1 MNNFIEYF
9 YNIKADNIEKI
20 DNYYSF
26 YYLNNLYRLY
36 INNDNINTNIYY
48 LDKNM
53 LENSLMSEIILNKD
67 SSMISSYEG
76 INYILLKINC
86 NPNKDITLEEINYLS
101 NIMTRNDLKIN
112 WGILWSN
119 KIDYLEE
126 LIYENGK
133 KYPIVVDSFNY
144 FVGLAENAISYYNN
158 IHEINSNHIFYISH
172 KIIRPYDKVD
182 SIYDPLNIIFDHKVR
197 DIAEYIKNSFWNNNT
212 SIFNELDNYL
222 SYEYLSI
229 YDVKI
234 LIARILYPSFYFDTY
249 EDIFIN
255 NKDEKIINNYISRLN
270 EYENYLASIID
281 YFKRLY
287 PVDEVLWL
295 KKNNI

>member
-9 YNIKADNIEKI
+9 YNIKASKIENRN
-20 DNYYSF
+20 NYYSF

-36 INNDNINTNIYY
+36 IYNDNINNNIYY

-53 LENSLMSEIILNKD
+53 LENSLISEIILNKD

-76 INYILLKINC
+76 IDYVLLKINC
-86 NPNKDITLEEINYLS
+86 NPDKNITLEEINYLS

-112 WGILWSN
+112 YGILWSN

-158 IHEINSNHIFYISH
+158 IYEVNSNPIFYISH
-172 KIIRPYDKVD
+172 KIIKPNDKVD
-182 SIYDPLNIIFDHKVR
+182 TIYNPFNITFDYKVR
-197 DIAEYIKNSFWNNNT
+197 DVAEYIKNSFWNGNT
-212 SIFNELDNYL
+212 DIFMELDNYL

-229 YDVKI
+229 YDVKL
-234 LIARILYPSFYFDTY
+234 LIARVLYPSFYFDTY

-255 NKDEKIINNYISRLN
+255 NKDEKIINIYIAKLN
-270 EYENYLASIID
+270 EYQEYLAYIID
-281 YFKRLY
+281 YFRKLY
-287 PVDEVLWL
+287 PIDEVLWL

>member
-9 YNIKADNIEKI
+9 YNIKVSEIENK

-36 INNDNINTNIYY
+36 INNDNININIYY
-48 LDKNM
+48 LNKNM
-53 LENSLMSEIILNKD
+53 LNNTLVSEIILNKD
-67 SSMISSYEG
+67 SGMISSYEG

-86 NPNKDITLEEINYLS
+86 NPNKDITLDEINYLS
-101 NIMTRNDLKIN
+101 NIITRNDLKIDY
-112 WGILWSN
+112 GILWSN

-133 KYPIVVDSFNY
+133 KYPLVVDSFNY
-144 FVGLAENAISYYNN
+144 FVGMAENAISYYNN
-158 IHEINSNHIFYISH
+158 IHEINSNPIFYISH
-172 KIIRPYDKVD
+172 KIIRPNDKID
-182 SIYDPLNIIFDHKVR
+182 TIYNPFNIIFDYKVR
-197 DIAEYIKNSFWNNNT
+197 DIAEYIKNSFWNNNKN
-212 SIFNELDNYL
+212 IFIELDNYL

-229 YDVKI
+229 YDVKL
-234 LIARILYPSFYFDTY
+234 LISRVLYPSFYFDTY

-255 NKDEKIINNYISRLN
+255 NKDEKIINNYISRSN
-270 EYENYLASIID
+270 EYEKYLSNIID
-281 YFKRLY
+281 YFKIRY
-287 PVDEVLWL
+287 PIEEVLWL

>member
-9 YNIKADNIEKI
+9 YNIKTNSIKNI

-26 YYLNNLYRLY
+26 YHLDNLYRLY
-36 INNDNINTNIYY
+36 IINDNINTNIYY
-48 LDKNM
+48 LNRNM
-53 LENSLMSEIILNKD
+53 LENTLMSEIILNKD
-67 SSMISSYEG
+67 GSIISSYEDN
-76 INYILLKINC
+76 NYILLKINC
-86 NPNKDITLEEINYLS
+86 NPNKNITLEEINYIS

-144 FVGLAENAISYYNN
+144 FVGLAENAISYFNN
-158 IHEINSNHIFYISH
+158 IHEINTNPIFYISH
-172 KIIRPYDKVD
+172 KVIKQNDKID
-182 SIYDPLNIIFDHKVR
+182 TIYNPFNIIFDYKVR
-197 DIAEYIKNSFWNNNT
+197 DISEYIKISFWNNNMN
-212 SIFNELDNYL
+212 IFNELDNYL

-229 YDVKI
+229 YDVKL

-249 EDIFIN
+249 EDIFLN
-255 NKDEKIINNYISRLN
+255 NQDEKIINSYISRIN
-270 EYENYLASIID
+270 EYEKYLDNIIN
-281 YFKRLY
+281 YFKKLY
-287 PVDEVLWL
+287 PIDEILWL

>member
-9 YNIKADNIEKI
+9 YNIKTDNIENRN
-20 DNYYSF
+20 NYYSF
-26 YYLNNLYRLY
+26 YYLNSLYRLY
-36 INNDNINTNIYY
+36 INNDNININIYY
-48 LDKNM
+48 LDRNM
-53 LENSLMSEIILNKD
+53 LENSLISEIILNKD
-67 SSMISSYEG
+67 GNMISSYEG

-86 NPNKDITLEEINYLS
+86 NPDKNITLEEINYLS

-112 WGILWSN
+112 YGILWSN

-158 IHEINSNHIFYISH
+158 IHETDSNPIFYVSH
-172 KIIRPYDKVD
+172 KIIRPLDKVD
-182 SIYDPLNIIFDHKVR
+182 TLYNPFNIIFDYKVR

-212 SIFNELDNYL
+212 NIFIELDNYL
-222 SYEYLSI
+222 SHEYLSI
-229 YDVKI
+229 YDVKL
-234 LIARILYPSFYFDTY
+234 LIARVLYPSFYFDTY

-255 NKDEKIINNYISRLN
+255 NKDEKIINSYISRLN
-270 EYENYLASIID
+270 EYEKYLFNIIN
-281 YFKRLY
+281 YFKKLY
-287 PVDEVLWL
+287 PIDEVLWL